1 MNKAEITIK
10 EVVETQESWF
20 FTLEASMGELRSQ
33 LRRVESSL
41 VETIGQRLSSLERTM
56 DERTQRLLSLETVL
70 REWSSRLLS
79 LESMAEGRS
88 NDLHNLRNVVQHES
102 ATRIQHIDQVNN
114 ALEDVR
120 KTGESML
127 YSIAILGRG
136 LEDIYY
142 EQLFEKRLL
151 LLEASSRLGKG
162 T

>member
-1 MNKAEITIK
+1 
-10 EVVETQESWF
+10 
-20 FTLEASMGELRSQ
+20 
-33 LRRVESSL
+33 
-41 VETIGQRLSSLERTM
+41 M

-127 YSIAILGRG
+127 SSIAILGSG
-136 LEDIYY
+136 LEELYY
-142 EQLFEKRLL
+142 EQLFKRRHCVLE
-151 LLEASSRLGKG
+151 EASHIGRGKCADDR
-162 T
+162 

>member
-1 MNKAEITIK
+1 
-10 EVVETQESWF
+10 
-20 FTLEASMGELRSQ
+20 
-33 LRRVESSL
+33 
-41 VETIGQRLSSLERTM
+41 M

-88 NDLHNLRNVVQHES
+88 NDLHDLRNVVQHES